1 MLSVIDA
8 KYPQKEHRIDCK
20 SVIHG
25 SIKEEQF
32 KGFRLSKVI
41 ISFDFGPCFVD
52 KNYITI
58 FAIDNESEIY
68 YTSLS
73 TLSSSIKVNPI
84 IGPVCFENDG
94 QVHHR
99 LLLKLFQPAP
109 TTSHLIPSNL
119 YTNEETFTTAAPL
132 PADIPKMKNDTN
144 LSYED
149 SVNLFSETFKKL
161 IDLASNNVA
170 PTHDVIKKFEAIST
184 LNDKLQLIN
193 FFTVNRNNHLI
204 TVGLD
209 SIFSVLTELNKRDP
223 ELCAQALQQLL
234 QLLQTIPPEGM
245 IHESK
250 QVITR
255 MHDLLKTL
263 RIEGNST
270 VSSYANA
277 CLVSLAIA
285 RGEPEMLFSAV
296 KCLLCD
302 EKENIPFNQLTSEFN
317 PLPKN
322 FQSMAFT
329 VQKLV
334 QNGTLNFDSY
344 SFCNTPITDHSEF
357 ITFDLEYS
365 GSFSSTEFT
374 NDSNISKSCLNSDG
388 SYLYILNNYGLFKV
402 GTGLTETQTAKVL
415 AVNEMLKFIDGSALI
430 ICHESLYL
438 RRKHSTRLW
447 VIDKETLRE
456 IGEIMLH
463 ASLTDGI
470 LFSDGKC
477 FYQGT
482 LDEQWNFMVGFW
494 VALNEFLTAFIPQ
507 QDSTK
512 LKF

>member
-1 MLSVIDA
+1 MSYFLRHFSSAENGGPSTSALTFDEAENSINNTLLNLSTD
-8 KYPQKEHRIDCK
+8 
-20 SVIHG
+20 S
-25 SIKEEQF
+25 
-32 KGFRLSKVI
+32 
-41 ISFDFGPCFVD
+41 
-52 KNYITI
+52 
-58 FAIDNESEIY
+58 
-68 YTSLS
+68 SLS
-73 TLSSSIKVNPI
+73 HLQRIQEQSLTRECYS
-84 IGPVCFENDG
+84 E
-94 QVHHR
+94 
-99 LLLKLFQPAP
+99 LLLKCAKLIYKNAILGNSTLIEKHLKYNPDPSSDNADYVADNLKYLEVIASPSLFGANFLALTTILK
-109 TTSHLIPSNL
+109 TTSLTPNNNNSVAQQSNDSQFIVAAATTSFGSFPMTGLHAATAMAVDTSPS
-119 YTNEETFTTAAPL
+119 
-132 PADIPKMKNDTN
+132 
-144 LSYED
+144 
-149 SVNLFSETFKKL
+149 
-161 IDLASNNVA
+161 
-170 PTHDVIKKFEAIST
+170 
-184 LNDKLQLIN
+184 
-193 FFTVNRNNHLI
+193 NRNNHLI

-365 GSFSSTEFT
+365 GSFSSTEFSK
-374 NDSNISKSCLNSDG
+374 DSNISKSCLNSDG

-415 AVNEMLKFIDGSALI
+415 AVNEMLKFIDGSSLI

-494 VALNEFLTAFIPQ
+494 VTVN
-507 QDSTK
+507 
-512 LKF
+512 